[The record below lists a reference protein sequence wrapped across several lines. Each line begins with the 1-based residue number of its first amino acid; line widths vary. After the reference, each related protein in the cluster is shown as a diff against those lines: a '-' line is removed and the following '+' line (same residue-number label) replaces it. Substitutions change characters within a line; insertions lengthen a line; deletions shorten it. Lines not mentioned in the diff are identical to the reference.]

1 MIYCKSPNK
10 SLSFAIASCVTWNSD
25 QVFGGAPR
33 GVRGAPP
40 AGLRRGQ
47 SVLKKIKWMPYIRMS
62 FRSSSFIRNIYRNA
76 EHKLKHVTYMSRRD
90 NGGNS
95 NRVWWKTWWVT
106 MQQGGDNLLL
116 VACANE
122 LQLKSTCNA
131 DGYQREMV
139 NRDWRGA
146 GTHRLKFCFVQPELY
161 IHYINNIT

>member
-1 MIYCKSPNK
+1 
-10 SLSFAIASCVTWNSD
+10 
-25 QVFGGAPR
+25 
-33 GVRGAPP
+33 
-40 AGLRRGQ
+40 
-47 SVLKKIKWMPYIRMS
+47 
-62 FRSSSFIRNIYRNA
+62 
-76 EHKLKHVTYMSRRD
+76 
-90 NGGNS
+90 
-95 NRVWWKTWWVT
+95 
-106 MQQGGDNLLL
+106 MQQGGTNLLL